1 MLSSGMFAC
10 TEPRSARGHARLPSL
25 PRASTAHFRFSR
37 EGSNLVGKGH
47 QPPAPALRRGRARTC
62 ASSVFSA
69 TPAISVFGPALSPKN
84 PSFVFIRLRTLPF
97 SVYNIFPFK
106 LFAFNPFRTL
116 SRNTGGGYQLFP
128 KWNSPLST
136 HSAPTYSSS
145 FFSHSCALFGA
156 MGATQ
161 PFWNQFVPHSFYRN
175 GGGGVLFPH
184 PEGDA
189 DPEKRSAEGP
199 LKFCLWDFV
208 SRPFRLPLSAAAFGS
223 LRVFA

>member
-1 MLSSGMFAC
+1 MLSSGMFA
-10 TEPRSARGHARLPSL
+10 R
-25 PRASTAHFRFSR
+25 
-37 EGSNLVGKGH
+37 H
-47 QPPAPALRRGRARTC
+47 QPHPSAPARRGGPARPC
-62 ASSVFSA
+62 DSSVFPA
-69 TPAISVFGPALSPKN
+69 TSAISVLIPALSPKN
-84 PSFVFIRLRTLPF
+84 PSFVFIRLRTLSF

-106 LFAFNPFRTL
+106 RFAFNPFRTL

-145 FFSHSCALFGA
+145 FFSHFCALFGA

-223 LRVFA
+223 PRVFA